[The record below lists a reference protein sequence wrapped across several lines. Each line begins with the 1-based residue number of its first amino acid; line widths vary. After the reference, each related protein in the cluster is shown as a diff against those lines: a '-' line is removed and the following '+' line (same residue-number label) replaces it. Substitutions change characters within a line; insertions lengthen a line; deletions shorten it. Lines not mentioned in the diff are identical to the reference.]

1 MAPKAMKAVMKVAM
15 KAMVVGI
22 AMKAMKLEPPN
33 GPNMSLTEKLEKWKE
48 SQDIKEPLELKTEDQ
63 KRLASRFQT
72 ALQKAPSPAVEAW
85 KEACLSPAGL
95 RNEAY
100 TL

>member
-15 KAMVVGI
+15 KAMVVGM
-22 AMKAMKLEPPN
+22 AMKAMKLQPPN
-33 GPNMSLTEKLEKWKE
+33 EPNMSLTEKLEKWKE

-72 ALQKAPSPAVEAW
+72 ALQKATPAAHEAW
-85 KEACLSPAGL
+85 KEACASPPGL
-95 RNEAY
+95 RNESY
-100 TL
+100 IL